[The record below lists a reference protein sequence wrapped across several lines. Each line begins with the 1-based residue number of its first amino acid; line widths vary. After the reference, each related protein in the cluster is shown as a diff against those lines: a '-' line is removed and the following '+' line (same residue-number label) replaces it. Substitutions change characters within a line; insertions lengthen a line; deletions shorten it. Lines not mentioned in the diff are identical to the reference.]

1 MSTSTSPRPLSKR
14 DFESLSE
21 FRYQLRRFERFS
33 ENAAQAEGITPM
45 QYFVL
50 LHIKGTPNRSWA
62 SVGELAERFHIKP
75 HSMVTLVSR
84 CEAAELVVRRPSD
97 TDRRLVEVHLLPKGE
112 QVLAR
117 LAALH
122 RAELKLLDSAFQKN
136 LVNYHE

>member
-50 LHIKGTPNRSWA
+50 LHIKGMPGRTWA
-62 SVGELAERFHIKP
+62 SVGELAERFQIKP